1 MPHLF
6 LLGAHIFFVG
16 GAATHL
22 NGLTADDFDPVAFQ
36 TDDLARVVGHDAE
49 LADAQIKEYL
59 RADAVIAEVRL
70 EAELFVGFNGVVAL
84 ILKGIGL
91 QLVGEANA
99 PAFLTHVD
107 DRAPAFLFDA
117 GQRGGKLVAA
127 VAAQGTEHISSK
139 AF

>member
-1 MPHLF
+1 MEHVPHLF

-22 NGLTADDFDPVAFQ
+22 NGLTTDDFDPVAFQ

-91 QLVGEANA
+91 
-99 PAFLTHVD
+99 
-107 DRAPAFLFDA
+107 
-117 GQRGGKLVAA
+117 
-127 VAAQGTEHISSK
+127 
-139 AF
+139 

>member
-1 MPHLF
+1 MYKR
-6 LLGAHIFFVG
+6 
-16 GAATHL
+16 
-22 NGLTADDFDPVAFQ
+22 Q
-36 TDDLARVVGHDAE
+36 
-49 LADAQIKEYL
+49 EYL

-127 VAAQGTEHISSK
+127 DVYKRQAGLCPAPAGLPSGPARGE
-139 AF
+139 

>member
-1 MPHLF
+1 MEHVPHLF

-99 PAFLTHVD
+99 PGERRAQ
-107 DRAPAFLFDA
+107 DRAT
-117 GQRGGKLVAA
+117 GSVAA
-127 VAAQGTEHISSK
+127 LDMVPTAVRYAGR
-139 AF
+139 